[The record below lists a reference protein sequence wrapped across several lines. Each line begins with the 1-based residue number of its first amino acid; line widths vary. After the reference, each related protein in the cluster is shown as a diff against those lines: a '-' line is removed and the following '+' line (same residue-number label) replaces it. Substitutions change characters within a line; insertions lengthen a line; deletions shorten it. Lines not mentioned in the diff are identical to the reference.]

1 LEKINTAK
9 PGAMLEV
16 RAMKTTLF
24 SLLAIAALVMT
35 GCSVNAHANKHSTGA
50 GASAGRV
57 GASGS
62 VNY

>member
-1 LEKINTAK
+1 
-9 PGAMLEV
+9 
-16 RAMKTTLF
+16 MKTAIL

-35 GCSVNAHANKHSTGA
+35 GCSVNAHANRHSTGA

-57 GASGS
+57 NVGGS

>member
-1 LEKINTAK
+1 
-9 PGAMLEV
+9 
-16 RAMKTTLF
+16 MKTAIL

-35 GCSVNAHANKHSTGA
+35 SCSVNAHANKHSTGA

-62 VNY
+62 VSY